1 MKVQVLH
8 IDECPNT
15 AVASGRVRAALDA
28 LGKTDVPVELVL
40 VKTQTV
46 AASTD
51 FGGSPTILV
60 DGQDLFPEAT
70 RVDTLAC
77 RVYWTTSG
85 LAGAPTSVQIESA
98 LRSRDVRNVPSGGQK
113 SEPSD

>member
-15 AVASGRVRAALDA
+15 LVASGRVRAALDA
-28 LGKTDVPVELVL
+28 LGRTDVQVELVL
-40 VKTQTV
+40 VKTQTL

-77 RVYWTTSG
+77 RVYRTSTG
-85 LAGAPTSVQIESA
+85 LAGSPSSTEIESA
-98 LRSRDVRNVPSGGQK
+98 LRRRNV
-113 SEPSD
+113 